1 MDANVRHLQVFQ
13 EVAAH
18 GSVSA
23 AARRV
28 YLSQPAV
35 TQAIGSVER
44 YFGAPLFQRTSS
56 GMTLT
61 AAGQICSDRIV
72 RALDQLRAG
81 LTETS
86 SSSRSAGEH
95 LTRSLTTARLR
106 ALVMVVEHRSFSVA
120 ARIAGISQPTM
131 HRTARELETAL
142 SICLLQRTADGIQPT
157 REAQRLARR
166 ARLAFREIAQ
176 ARAELDALSGRE
188 SGASVIGAMPLARS
202 YLLPKVLITFT
213 NERPEHAVSI
223 LEGSYENLVSG
234 LQAGEIDFLIGAL
247 REPPLHEN
255 ITQEHLFDDP
265 LAIIMRAGHPIA
277 NKRKPSLR
285 ALTRFP
291 WVAPRA
297 GSPLR
302 SHFNDMF
309 QKAGVPVPRYL
320 IDCNSMMA
328 ARALLLESDRLMLL
342 STHQIHYELQAG
354 LLIAIPHPRGRVVRA
369 IGLTVRTDWRP
380 TRSQAR
386 LLELLR
392 RYSES
397 VPEKG

>member
-1 MDANVRHLQVFQ
+1 VEANVRHLQVFH

-28 YLSQPAV
+28 FLSQPAV
-35 TQAIGSVER
+35 TQAIASVER
-44 YFGAPLFQRTSS
+44 YFGEPLFQRTSS

-61 AAGQICSDRIV
+61 EAGQICAERVV

-81 LTETS
+81 VTEVAN
-86 SSSRSAGEH
+86 SSRTAGQQ
-95 LTRSLTTARLR
+95 LMRSLTTARLH
-106 ALVMVVEHRSFSVA
+106 ALVRVVEHRSFSVA
-120 ARIAGISQPTM
+120 ARTAGISQPTM
-131 HRTARELETAL
+131 HRTAREIESGLGI
-142 SICLLQRTADGIQPT
+142 SLLQRTAEGMQPT
-157 REAQRLARR
+157 REALRLARR
-166 ARLAFREIAQ
+166 TRLAFREIDQ
-176 ARAELDALSGRE
+176 ARADLDALRGRE
-188 SGASVIGAMPLARS
+188 SGATVIGAMPLARA
-202 YLLPKVLITFT
+202 YLLPKALIEFT

-234 LQAGEIDFLIGAL
+234 LQSGEIDFLIGAL

-265 LAIIMRAGHPIA
+265 LAIIMRAGHPTA
-277 NKRKPSLR
+277 KRKKLSFK
-285 ALTRFP
+285 ALTQFP
-291 WVAPRA
+291 WIAPRA

-302 SHFNDMF
+302 AHFNDMF
-309 QKAGVPVPRYL
+309 KKAGVPVPRYL

-342 STHQIHYELQAG
+342 SNHQIHYELQAG
-354 LLIAIPHPRGRVVRA
+354 LLIAVPHPHGRVVRS
-369 IGLTVRTDWRP
+369 IGLTVRADWRP

-392 RYSES
+392 RYSET
-397 VPEKG
+397 VPRSA